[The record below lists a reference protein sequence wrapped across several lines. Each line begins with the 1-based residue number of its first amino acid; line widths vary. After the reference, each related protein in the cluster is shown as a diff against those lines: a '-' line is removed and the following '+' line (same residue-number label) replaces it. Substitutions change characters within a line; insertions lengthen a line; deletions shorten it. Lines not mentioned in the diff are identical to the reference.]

1 MTKSVPRQNHTG
13 AGEHFAEE
21 VQNGDRRQDACA
33 GRCHV
38 NCKHHWE
45 EYEKCEKRVEDK
57 VSMHIPRISQHP
69 KANMGCGHTILL
81 VRRAPANAHRGTWII
96 CDALTFVVRQVTTL
110 AARLPPHPTHIVAAR
125 VVQRPRCCSRL
136 SIDFAL
142 LVCIWVRREGIDD
155 LLSISLTFW
164 VSRPYTLF
172 GVRSQSRLARL
183 ALTIPTALHTARPCG
198 TSGAGYPLPGPPTP
212 LRLFR
217 LLGF

>member
-1 MTKSVPRQNHTG
+1 
-13 AGEHFAEE
+13 
-21 VQNGDRRQDACA
+21 
-33 GRCHV
+33 
-38 NCKHHWE
+38 
-45 EYEKCEKRVEDK
+45 
-57 VSMHIPRISQHP
+57 
-69 KANMGCGHTILL
+69 MGCGHTILL

-183 ALTIPTALHTARPCG
+183 ALTIPTRYSFTHGPVE
-198 TSGAGYPLPGPPTP
+198 LPGQDTPYPDPPP
-212 LRLFR
+212 PFGC
-217 LLGF
+217 LGS